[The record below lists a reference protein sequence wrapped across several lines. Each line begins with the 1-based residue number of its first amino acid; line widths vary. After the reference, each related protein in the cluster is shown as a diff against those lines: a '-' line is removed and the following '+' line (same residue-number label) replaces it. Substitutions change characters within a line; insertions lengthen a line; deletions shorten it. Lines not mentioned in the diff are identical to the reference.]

1 MAGIR
6 SFIAVDLPSKIQ
18 GRLDRVSTQL
28 QERLEDTPVRWVP
41 VENIHLTLKFLG
53 EVSESNL
60 EVLKD
65 LLKTVVANH
74 DKFEISIGGLGAF
87 PKARRPRVIWIGIE
101 SPPQLASIQRSIES
115 ETARLGYARERRP
128 FSPHLTLA
136 RVARGAGADDVRRV
150 AEVLNNFKVG
160 FLGVARVEAVRLY
173 RSELQPGGAIYTGLL
188 TAHLE
193 SSLGF
198 DS

>member
-6 SFIAVDLPSKIQ
+6 SFIAIDLPTKIQ
-18 GRLDRVSTQL
+18 TRLDRVSTQL
-28 QERLEDTPVRWVP
+28 QERLEDVPVRWVP

-53 EVSESNL
+53 DVSESNL

-65 LLKTVVANH
+65 VLRTVVANY
-74 DKFEISIGGLGAF
+74 DKFEISIGGMGAF
-87 PKARRPRVIWIGIE
+87 PQARRPRVIWIGIE
-101 SPPQLASIQRSIES
+101 SPPELASIQRNIES

-136 RVARGAGADDVRRV
+136 RVSRGAGARDVRKV
-150 AEVLNNFKVG
+150 AEALNSFKVG

-188 TAHLE
+188 TAHLD
-193 SSLGF
+193 SSPG
-198 DS
+198 

>member
-6 SFIAVDLPSKIQ
+6 SFIAIDLPAKIQ
-18 GRLDRVSTQL
+18 TRLDKVSAQL
-28 QERLEDTPVRWVP
+28 QERLEDVPVRWVP

-53 EVSESNL
+53 DVSESNL

-65 LLKTVVANH
+65 VLRTVVANY
-74 DKFEISIGGLGAF
+74 DKFEISIGGMGAF
-87 PKARRPRVIWIGIE
+87 PQARRPRVIWIGIE
-101 SPPQLASIQRSIES
+101 SPPELASIQRNIES
-115 ETARLGYARERRP
+115 ETARLGYAREKRR

-136 RVARGAGADDVRRV
+136 RVSRGAGARDVRKV
-150 AEVLNNFKVG
+150 AEVLNSFKVG

-188 TAHLE
+188 TAHLD
-193 SSLGF
+193 SSPG
-198 DS
+198 

>member
-6 SFIAVDLPSKIQ
+6 SFIAIDLPTKIQ
-18 GRLDRVSTQL
+18 TRLDKVSTQL
-28 QERLEDTPVRWVP
+28 QERLEDVPVRWVP

-53 EVSESNL
+53 DVSESNL

-65 LLKTVVANH
+65 VLRTVAANY
-74 DKFEISIGGLGAF
+74 DKFEISIGGMGAF
-87 PKARRPRVIWIGIE
+87 PQARRPRVIWIGIE
-101 SPPQLASIQRSIES
+101 SPPELASIQRNIES
-115 ETARLGYARERRP
+115 ETVHLGYARERRP

-136 RVARGAGADDVRRV
+136 RVSRGAGARDVRKV
-150 AEVLNNFKVG
+150 AEVLNSFKVG

-193 SSLGF
+193 SSPG
-198 DS
+198 

>member
-6 SFIAVDLPSKIQ
+6 SFIAIDLPAKIQ
-18 GRLDRVSTQL
+18 TRLDKVSAQL
-28 QERLEDTPVRWVP
+28 QERLEDVPVRWVP

-53 EVSESNL
+53 DVSESNL

-65 LLKTVVANH
+65 VLRTVVANY
-74 DKFEISIGGLGAF
+74 DKFEISIGGMGAF
-87 PKARRPRVIWIGIE
+87 PQARRPRVIWIGIE
-101 SPPQLASIQRSIES
+101 SPPELASIQRNIES

-136 RVARGAGADDVRRV
+136 RVSRGAGARDVRKV
-150 AEVLNNFKVG
+150 AEVFNSFKVG

-188 TAHLE
+188 TAHLD
-193 SSLGF
+193 SSLG
-198 DS
+198 

>member
-6 SFIAVDLPSKIQ
+6 SFIAIDLPTKIQ
-18 GRLDRVSTQL
+18 TRLDRVSAQL
-28 QERLEDTPVRWVP
+28 QERLDDVPVRWVP

-53 EVSESNL
+53 DVSESNL
-60 EVLKD
+60 KVLKD
-65 LLKTVVANH
+65 VLKTVVANH
-74 DKFEISIGGLGAF
+74 DQFEISIGGLGAF

-101 SPPQLASIQRSIES
+101 SPPELAAVQRNIES

-136 RVARGAGADDVRRV
+136 RVSRGAGARDVRKV
-150 AEVLNNFKVG
+150 AEVLNNFRVG
-160 FLGVARVEAVRLY
+160 FLGVARVEAVRMY
-173 RSELQPGGAIYTGLL
+173 RSELQPGGAVYTGLL

-193 SSLGF
+193 SNVG
-198 DS
+198 